1 MSGLKEKRKF
11 EQNLIRVKDAIVA
24 TSEHYNIDYI
34 YTNYRDRP
42 KYVKVMNR
50 YHGFFRASISAQF
63 TAMLLTLSKV
73 LDKNTKNNRISIYS
87 LLKSAEKHKL
97 IEPAK
102 LQKIKNDLNGTDEM
116 FRKLQ
121 VLRNNQFAHLG
132 NLDSKKA
139 FRIAGISPN
148 DLKKLIDL
156 SIDIL
161 QSIYHAYGRPD
172 FAFDYHSKKD
182 TYSLL
187 NDLQES
193 KANC

>member
-1 MSGLKEKRKF
+1 MK
-11 EQNLIRVKDAIVA
+11 
-24 TSEHYNIDYI
+24 
-34 YTNYRDRP
+34 
-42 KYVKVMNR
+42 R

-63 TAMLLTLSKV
+63 TAMLLTSSKV
-73 LDKNTKNNRISIYS
+73 LDKNTKKNRISMYS
-87 LLKSAEKHKL
+87 LLESAEKHKL

-139 FRIAGISPN
+139 FKIEGISPN
-148 DLKKLIDL
+148 DLKKLINS

-161 QSIYHAYGRPD
+161 RSIYYAYDHRD
-172 FAFDYHSKKD
+172 FAVDYGSKSG

-187 NDLQES
+187 NDLMRIG
-193 KANC
+193 ND

>member
-24 TSEHYNIDYI
+24 TSKHYNIHYI
-34 YTNYRDRP
+34 FTNDRDRP

-50 YHGFFRASISAQF
+50 YLSFFRPSISAQF
-63 TAMLLTLSKV
+63 TATLLTLSKV
-73 LDKNTKNNRISIYS
+73 LDKNTKNNRISMYS
-87 LLKSAEKHKL
+87 LLESAEKHKL
-97 IEPAK
+97 IEAAK

-139 FRIAGISPN
+139 FKTAGISPN
-148 DLKKLIDL
+148 DLKKLINS

-161 QSIYHAYGRPD
+161 RSIYYAYDRGD
-172 FAFDYHSKKD
+172 FPLDDHSKED

-187 NDLQES
+187 NDLLRN
-193 KANC
+193 K